1 MSKDYNEKLNYLPE
15 KNQEAIKTLID
26 GTINNITA
34 MTPQQRESMITI
46 CYQQL
51 EPELKNIDYKEFGCS
66 SYFEFLSQLV
76 LAAAYVDNDFS
87 LDEEE
92 ACDEVMKT
100 VGLLGQPYDG
110 DIEKLKNLELD
121 LSKVSGM
128 LSPPLRAMFF
138 NFASM
143 IFLSDKEL
151 NDDEYDMMIDI
162 LIP

>member
-1 MSKDYNEKLNYLPE
+1 M
-15 KNQEAIKTLID
+15 
-26 GTINNITA
+26 
-34 MTPQQRESMITI
+34 
-46 CYQQL
+46 
-51 EPELKNIDYKEFGCS
+51 
-66 SYFEFLSQLV
+66 
-76 LAAAYVDNDFS
+76 DNDFS

-100 VGLLGQPYDG
+100 VGLLGQPYDS

-121 LSKVSGM
+121 LSKVSGI